1 MNTQNKM
8 MSPIRLATAAAALT
22 ALAACGPANRSFDT
36 VKAPVVTSSQLA
48 YDVPVAG
55 GSIDA
60 RALNGWLASIRLGY
74 GDRVS
79 IDDPNGYGSAER
91 RVAIADVVGRYGLLL
106 EGTTPITTGSVPGG
120 AVRVVV
126 TRSSARVG
134 NCPDWDRISQPEL
147 EASTMSN
154 FGCATESNLAA
165 MIADPND
172 LVTGKP
178 YAGSSANTAVKAVDS
193 WRKAEPTS
201 TLWQTTVKTE
211 MKGSN

>member
-1 MNTQNKM
+1 MNTQEKIMNR
-8 MSPIRLATAAAALT
+8 ICLATATAALA

-36 VKAPVVTSSQLA
+36 VKAPVVTSSQMA
-48 YDVPVAG
+48 YDVPSAG
-55 GSIDA
+55 SSIDA

-91 RVAIADVVGRYGLLL
+91 RAAIAEAVGRHGLLL
-106 EGTTPITTGSVPGG
+106 DGTTPITMGNVPSGS
-120 AVRVVV
+120 VRVVV
-126 TRSSARVG
+126 TRSRARVN
-134 NCPDWDRISQPEL
+134 NCPDWERISQPEL

-178 YAGSSANTAVKAVDS
+178 YAGSDANTAVKAVDT
-193 WRKAEPTS
+193 WRKAQPTGANGLS
-201 TLWQTTVKTE
+201 KADIKQ
-211 MKGSN
+211 GSN